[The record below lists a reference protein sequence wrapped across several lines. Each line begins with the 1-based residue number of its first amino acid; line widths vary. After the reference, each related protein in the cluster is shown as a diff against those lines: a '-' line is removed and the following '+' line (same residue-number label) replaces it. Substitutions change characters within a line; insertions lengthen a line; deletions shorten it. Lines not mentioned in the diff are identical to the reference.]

1 MKAQNRAA
9 VIGAD
14 YSAVLSVC
22 APGAVAPAVPDA

>member
-1 MKAQNRAA
+1 MKAQTRAA
-9 VIGAD
+9 VIGVG